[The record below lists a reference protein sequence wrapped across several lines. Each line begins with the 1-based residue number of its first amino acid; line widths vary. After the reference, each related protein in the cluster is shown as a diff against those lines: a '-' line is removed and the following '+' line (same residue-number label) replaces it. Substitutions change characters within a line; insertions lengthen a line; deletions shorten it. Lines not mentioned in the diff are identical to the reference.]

1 MKVVEYDPSRR
12 ADVADLMGRVW
23 GKRPAEDEL
32 AWFYDGNPVRTSSV
46 LLAEQDGK
54 TVGTTALSFVQ
65 MSLGGERQQVGMAV
79 RLATDPG
86 YRGRGIFA
94 GLMAAQE
101 ERARELGVP
110 LLLSVTNDASTP
122 ILVDRL
128 EWSRLTPLRLWGR
141 AKALGGRSWAP
152 AVGRFD
158 ADPPSPGGGDRV
170 LRDAAW
176 LNWRFV
182 DGPRSYTR
190 LVEEGYA
197 VAGRWRGFGVVA
209 AMEGDLLRDAAS
221 AAGGP
226 LVLATPPPGERRR
239 YLLGGYLPTPKTF
252 TVVGKSLDGSV
263 PVPARPHFELGD
275 LDFL

>member
-12 ADVADLMGRVW
+12 AEVADLMGGVW

-32 AWFYDGNPVRTSSV
+32 GWFYEGNPVRPSSV
-46 LLAEQDGK
+46 LLAEEDGK

-65 MSLGGERQQVGMAV
+65 MSIGGKQREVGMAV
-79 RLATDPG
+79 RLATDRD

-94 GLMAAQE
+94 ALMTAQE
-101 ERARELGVP
+101 ERARALGVP

-128 EWSRLTPLRLWGR
+128 AWSKLAPLRLWVR
-141 AKALGGRSWAP
+141 AKARQGRTWAP

-158 ADPPSPGGGDRV
+158 VDPPSPGAGDRV

-182 DGPRSYTR
+182 EGPGRYTR
-190 LVEEGYA
+190 LVEEGYG
-197 VAGRWRGFGVVA
+197 VAGRWRGLGVVA
-209 AMEGDLLRDAAS
+209 AMAGDLLRDVAS

-226 LVLATPPPGERRR
+226 LVLAAPPASERRR
-239 YLLGGYLPTPKTF
+239 YLLGGFAPTPKAF
-252 TVVGKSLDGSV
+252 TVVGKSLDASL
-263 PVPARPHFELGD
+263 PVPEQPHFELGD